1 LSLGCR
7 LPEVSLTR
15 AFDGL
20 RVKENTPLCGDCERL
35 FRDLIAANEEFDQ
48 LLVRVSEAARAD
60 ASDYTSLRTQA
71 YEAQIKLDRARVQ
84 LLEHRKEHTPGDDR
98 TRCR

>member
-1 LSLGCR
+1 
-7 LPEVSLTR
+7 
-15 AFDGL
+15 
-20 RVKENTPLCGDCERL
+20 VKENTPVCGECERL

-60 ASDYTSLRTQA
+60 ANDYRSLRTQA

-84 LLEHRKEHTPGDDR
+84 LLEHRKEHTRGNGG
-98 TRCR
+98 T